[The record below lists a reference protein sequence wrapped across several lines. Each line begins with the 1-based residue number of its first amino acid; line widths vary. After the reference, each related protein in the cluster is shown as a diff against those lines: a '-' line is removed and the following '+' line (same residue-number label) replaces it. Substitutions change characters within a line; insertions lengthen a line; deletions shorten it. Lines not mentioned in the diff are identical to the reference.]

1 MLSRVARSAV
11 KATPRVGL
19 IQTQVR
25 FDSTP
30 SLTQAQWESA
40 WIEYFD
46 ADICD
51 YWYIRRG
58 LRELLMDDVIPSP
71 EISQVS
77 SNYITCIQCV
87 FFLDVIFNCLLGR
100 PLCLPKK

>member
-77 SNYITCIQCV
+77 LNYITCIQCL
-87 FFLDVIFNCLLGR
+87 FGR
-100 PLCLPKK
+100 DF